1 MTREEADY
9 IVVRYTRHI
18 GGPVGRLNAAGLA
31 GFDWVHGQMYF
42 EYVPADRVLVCRA
55 KVFKYTR
62 PVNPQVMPV
71 LEAAVRAG
79 EDTGGGALEF
89 HEPSRGIYLT
99 RSYTDA
105 SRPFAQVAEELDRL
119 GLAGEAWIQG
129 TLRKILAAATP

>member
-42 EYVPADRVLVCRA
+42 EYVPADRVLVCR
-55 KVFKYTR
+55 
-62 PVNPQVMPV
+62 
-71 LEAAVRAG
+71 
-79 EDTGGGALEF
+79 DTGGGALEF